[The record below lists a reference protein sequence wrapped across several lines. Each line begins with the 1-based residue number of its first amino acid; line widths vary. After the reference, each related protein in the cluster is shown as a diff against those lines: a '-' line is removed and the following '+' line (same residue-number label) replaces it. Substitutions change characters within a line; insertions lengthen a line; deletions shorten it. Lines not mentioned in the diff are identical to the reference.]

1 MKTSEIREFSTSE
14 LKERI
19 DTEKGNLVKL
29 KLNHT
34 ISPLENPLK
43 ITYLRKDIARL
54 KTELRKR
61 ELSETSKS

>member
-54 KTELRKR
+54 KTELRQR